1 VTGEPILA
9 QKFGNKVTRR
19 QNPPKMYTS
28 RINVDLHAA
37 GGLHAQAVR
46 CVVGDGRSA
55 AFMPACGVLQIMFY
69 TALQFLISSLVFVVE
84 IRQMGV

>member
-1 VTGEPILA
+1 
-9 QKFGNKVTRR
+9 
-19 QNPPKMYTS
+19 MYTS